1 MWQECVIR
9 FTLFCIPPASLS
21 KTYRIVATHADGG
34 TFLAVNASIRS
45 GGVRRL
51 AGTSRLHSGS
61 KEKII
66 DQAET
71 AILSSAVPDN
81 DPWPLTV
88 ATYNIHGAVG
98 TDRRFDPQRIAD
110 VLLEMGADVI
120 ALQEVPLGGTM
131 RENVLTL
138 LRQATGFHTV
148 EGPTRDTPERRYGNA
163 ILSRYP
169 VVATRGIDLSFGSRE
184 PRGALDADL
193 DCNGHPLRIVATH
206 LGLRPAERRDQIK
219 RLLQVFDTDRMPVIM
234 MGDVNEWFVWGRP
247 LRWLVSRFDV
257 VPAVRTFP
265 SRLPVFALDRI
276 WINPPDR
283 LLRIEVHATPLAR
296 RASDHL
302 PLIAH
307 IDG

>member
-1 MWQECVIR
+1 MSI
-9 FTLFCIPPASLS
+9 A
-21 KTYRIVATHADGG
+21 YRIAGGHVDGG
-34 TFLAVNASIRS
+34 TFLAVIASIKERRRS
-45 GGVRRL
+45 PPSRQV
-51 AGTSRLHSGS
+51 RLHSGC

-71 AILSSAVPDN
+71 AILSPAVPDN

-110 VLLEMGADVI
+110 VLLEMGADVV
-120 ALQEVPLGGTM
+120 ALQEVPLGGSL
-131 RENVLTL
+131 RENVLSL
-138 LRQATGFHTV
+138 LRQATGFYAV

-169 VVATRGIDLSFGSRE
+169 VVATRAIDLSFGSRE

-234 MGDVNEWFVWGRP
+234 MGDVNEWFVWGRS
-247 LRWLVSRFDV
+247 LRWLVSHFEA
-257 VPAVRTFP
+257 VPALHTFP

-276 WINPPDR
+276 WISPRDR